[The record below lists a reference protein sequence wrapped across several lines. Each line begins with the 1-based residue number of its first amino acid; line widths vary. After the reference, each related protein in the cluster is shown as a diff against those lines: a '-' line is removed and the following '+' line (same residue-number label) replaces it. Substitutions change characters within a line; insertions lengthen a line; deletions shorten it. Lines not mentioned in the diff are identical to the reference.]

1 MRKTFAAAFLISLLT
16 GISVFADSLDIQSVA
31 NTPTTP
37 DSITR
42 QATSDIAGSL
52 GYPLSSERQAQL
64 KSYARFV
71 NVWRFAEFFISIG
84 LLALLLFSGLSAK
97 FRDWAQT
104 ARKRFF
110 IYWLYLAIFVVALFL
125 LELPI
130 SYYREYVVES
140 QYGFMNQTVG
150 EWFLDS
156 LKALGLTI
164 LLGIIPMWFF
174 YYLINRVKRWWLVF
188 SIGAIPFLIFFMVI
202 APVFIMPMFNKFE
215 PLKDKRLESEILTL
229 ANKAG
234 IEGSRVYE
242 VDASKQS
249 TKINAYVT
257 GMFGSKRIVLYDNL
271 IKGFTPDEIKFVMG
285 HEMGHYVMH
294 HIWWGLAMA
303 VVFIAFVLWLTDKTI
318 HGAIIRYRARFKFD
332 RLGDIASL
340 PLVLIFLSVFSFVF
354 QPISNGLS
362 RYFENESDKY
372 GLNITGISGDKAA
385 IAFEKLSAYNLADPD
400 PNALVE
406 FWFYDHPALKKRID
420 AVKKM
425 SAD

>member
-1 MRKTFAAAFLISLLT
+1 MKRILASASLL
-16 GISVFADSLDIQSVA
+16 ILLICVSAFANSLDTQPATGAPS
-31 NTPTTP
+31 TT
-37 DSITR
+37 DSITQPAR
-42 QATSDIAGSL
+42 TDNGAIQF
-52 GYPLSSERQAQL
+52 PLSPERQAQL
-64 KSYARFV
+64 RSYARFV
-71 NVWRFAEFFISIG
+71 NIWRFAEFFISIG
-84 LLALLLFSGLSAK
+84 LLALLLFSGLSAR
-97 FRDWAQT
+97 FRTWAQS

-125 LELPI
+125 IELPI

-140 QYGFMNQTVG
+140 QYGFMNQSVG
-150 EWFLDS
+150 EWFVDS

-164 LLGIIPMWFF
+164 LFGIIPMWFL
-174 YYLINRVKRWWLVF
+174 YALVNRVKRWWLVF

-215 PLKDKRLESEILTL
+215 PLKDKQLESEILTL
-229 ANKAG
+229 AGQAG

-249 TKINAYVT
+249 TKVNAYVT

-271 IKGFTPDEIKFVMG
+271 IKGFSHDEIKFVMG

-303 VVFIAFVLWLTDKTI
+303 IVFIAIVLWLTDQTI
-318 HGAIIRYRARFKFD
+318 HAVIARFGSRFKFD

-354 QPISNGLS
+354 QPVSNGLS

-372 GLNITGISGDKAA
+372 GMRITGISGDKAA

-406 FWFYDHPALKKRID
+406 FWFYDHPALKKRIE
-420 AVKKM
+420 AVKQL
-425 SAD
+425 SNN

>member
-130 SYYREYVVES
+130 NYYREYVVES